1 MVGGDFCREVECRD
15 FFRRAV
21 GGSEDGE
28 GVEWGLEENIRGTKS
43 ERGWIE
49 RGLLGRAGGGGKE
62 KNVEER
68 NRRGHRPPPSQRQD
82 WDCCWQMKASRGQEE
97 RVIEGQEEP
106 QGRSA

>member
-43 ERGWIE
+43 ERGRIE
-49 RGLLGRAGGGGKE
+49 
-62 KNVEER
+62 
-68 NRRGHRPPPSQRQD
+68 
-82 WDCCWQMKASRGQEE
+82 
-97 RVIEGQEEP
+97 
-106 QGRSA
+106 